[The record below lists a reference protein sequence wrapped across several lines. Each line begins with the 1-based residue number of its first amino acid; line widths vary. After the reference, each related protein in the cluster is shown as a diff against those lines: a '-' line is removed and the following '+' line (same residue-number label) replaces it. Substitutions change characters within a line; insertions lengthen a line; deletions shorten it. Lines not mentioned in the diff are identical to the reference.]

1 MASTNLVFL
10 PWLRRGLATAIARPD
25 TGPGSTAVPV
35 TTFGVAIT
43 ATANDPTTVAN
54 VNLPLVGPG
63 DIAGLDPRVVVRTE
77 PGKDESD
84 AEFKHFVAIEFDQ
97 ADLPWRYTPA
107 AANSAGQLH
116 PWFTLAVLKDN
127 EWSPETP
134 SPTQKLPV
142 AIVNSGTFLPP
153 LDTAWANAHV
163 QLHGAAINATTTDA
177 LNQVLQGQPGQFV
190 ARLLCPRVL
199 AQKTSYTAMLVP
211 TYMRGVIAGLG
222 TRPDNTVDAL
232 TPAWKVTDTSIRL
245 PVYYQ
250 WKFQTGVVGDFQDL
264 AAALTPEPVPASV
277 GRRDI
282 DVSVPGF
289 DLPNAAVTPSAPS
302 SPPTPTVTAMPME
315 GALQSFQAS
324 NLAEPPVSTNWLT
337 AIENFVNQQTTSVN
351 QQTRPLVTPPLYG
364 RWHAA
369 RTQLNS
375 ATNQPWLFELNSDP
389 RNRVSGGLGTLV
401 VEERHQELM
410 ASAWSQ
416 IEGLLQSNS
425 ERKFLQLGREA
436 FTRAFSRHVQS
447 GTTDSIHLVF
457 GILQRWVLRLAG
469 DITIHSDFGQSF
481 VGRDIFDPQWR
492 RLTRPRGPI
501 GRRQLRH
508 IPGQVPPFN
517 PVTRLSTGNSQP
529 APPPPDTPGGMVS
542 PSVIFTGSVPG
553 GLTPPEVTI
562 LVTQGN
568 DVMLFWGILLFCVSR
583 KLLAAGAGR
592 AWWWLLRVLRF
603 GLELIRLAAGT
614 TSTTI
619 RIAVRDGTLT
629 PTQVSG
635 AGTTSVFK
643 LQPTFPTT
651 IPPPAA
657 PGGNDST
664 DAGQFR
670 GAYGTAIGATA
681 SPGLPA
687 IIPTAIDV
695 AATLTRLLGGLSPSV
710 TLISSIAARFRVFV
724 NWQQPD
730 SLEPVQVA
738 PSFSQPMWAPLRDE
752 SVDWILPGLELVPTN
767 SVGLVVSNQRFI
779 EAYMVGLNHEM
790 ARTLLWNDFPTDQR
804 GTYFQQFWDSRG
816 NTTGSSLDIN
826 PITSWNAAK
835 GLGNNSA
842 RSTPPSLVLLVRG
855 DIIRRYPNTVVYAIA
870 TPATEPPPSTAAQVL
885 PIFSGQLTRDVA
897 YYGFPLSKND
907 VLTGNGYVFI
917 LQEQPAEPRFADPDP
932 TKQGNPASEP
942 TFILPNDSA
951 VNATTAAAFASATF
965 QHPVRVIIPGNLL
978 VPPN

>member
-1 MASTNLVFL
+1 MAATNLVFI
-10 PWLRRGLATAIARPD
+10 PWLRRGLAASIVRPD
-25 TGPGSTAVPV
+25 AAPSGTAVPV
-35 TTFGVAIT
+35 TTFAVQIN

-107 AANSAGQLH
+107 SANSAGQLH
-116 PWFTLAVLKDN
+116 PWFTLAVLKDD
-127 EWSPETP
+127 EWTPVQP

-142 AIVNSGTFLPP
+142 ATIKNAVSLPP
-153 LDTAWANAHV
+153 LGTAWANAHV

-177 LNQVLQGQPGQFV
+177 LNAVLQGQPGQFV
-190 ARLLCPRVL
+190 ARLICPRVL
-199 AQKTSYTAMLVP
+199 AQQTHYTAMLIP
-211 TYMRGVIAGLG
+211 TYMRGVVAGLG
-222 TRPDNTVDAL
+222 TRPDDSVDAL
-232 TPAWKVTDTSIRL
+232 QPGWQPTDANFNL
-245 PVYYQ
+245 PIYYQ
-250 WKFQTGVVGDFQDL
+250 WQFQTGVVGDFQDL
-264 AAALTPEPVPASV
+264 AAALTPEPVPATV

-289 DLPNAAVTPSAPS
+289 DLPNAAVTPST

-324 NLAEPPVSTNWLT
+324 NLGEPVVSTNWLT
-337 AIENFVNQQTTSVN
+337 AIESFINSQQTAVD
-351 QQTRPLVTPPLYG
+351 QQAPRPLVAPPLYG
-364 RWHAA
+364 RWHAGQ
-369 RTQLNS
+369 TQLQS
-375 ATNQPWLFELNSDP
+375 STNQPWLFELNSDP
-389 RNRVSGGLGTLV
+389 RDRVSAGLGTLV

-416 IEGLLQSNS
+416 IEGLLKANS

-436 FTRAFSRHVQS
+436 FARAFTRHVQS
-447 GTTDSIHLVF
+447 ASVDSLHLLF
-457 GILQRWVLRLAG
+457 GILQRWVLRAAG
-469 DITIHSDFGQSF
+469 DITIHADFGQSV
-481 VGRDIFDPQWR
+481 VGHDVFDPQWR

-508 IPGQVPPFN
+508 IPGQVTPFT
-517 PVTRLSTGNSQP
+517 PVTKLGGGFQP
-529 APPPPDTPGGMVS
+529 APPPPNAPSGMVS
-542 PSVIFTGSVPG
+542 PAVIFSGSVPG
-553 GLTPPEVTI
+553 NLTPPEVTI

-592 AWWWLLRVLRF
+592 AWWWLLRVMRF

-629 PTQVSG
+629 PAQVSG
-635 AGTTSVFK
+635 ATTTSVFT
-643 LQPTFPTT
+643 LQPTFPAT

-657 PGGNDST
+657 PGGADST
-664 DAGQFR
+664 DAGEFR
-670 GAYGTAIGATA
+670 SAWAIALGSTAT
-681 SPGLPA
+681 PGLPA
-687 IIPTAIDV
+687 IVRTAIDV
-695 AATLTRLLGGLSPSV
+695 IATSTRLIAGLSPSV
-710 TLISSIAARFRVFV
+710 TLIASLFARFKLDLSII
-724 NWQQPD
+724 WQQAD
-730 SLEPVQVA
+730 QLEPVQAA
-738 PSFSQPMWAPLRDE
+738 PSFPQPMWAPLRDE
-752 SVDWILPGLELVPTN
+752 SVDWILPGLEQVATN

-779 EAYMVGLNHEM
+779 EAYMAGLNHEM

-826 PITSWNAAK
+826 PITAWNAAK

-842 RSTPPSLVLLVRG
+842 RSTPASLVLLVRG

-870 TPATEPPPSTAAQVL
+870 TPTTEPPPSTATQVL
-885 PIFSGQLTRDVA
+885 PIFSGLLTRDVA

-917 LQEQPAEPRFADPDP
+917 LQEQPAEPRFADPDQ
-932 TKQGNPASEP
+932 TKQGNPTTEP
-942 TFILPNDSA
+942 TFILPSDSA
-951 VNATTAAAFASATF
+951 INATTAAGFASVTF

-978 VPPN
+978 VPAN